1 MTSDHRIDGRLALP
15 PSASF
20 IPPASVLPNGQVDAI
35 VAAQTE
41 DIPPSVD
48 TFGLDAAT
56 IKACLERPKAATAE
70 PPLQTATHGPRAG
83 EASTQT
89 ELTGTTQDQ

>member
-20 IPPASVLPNGQVDAI
+20 IPPASVLPKGQVDAI
-35 VAAQTE
+35 VAAQTG

-56 IKACLERPKAATAE
+56 IKACLDDATYRLIARRT
-70 PPLQTATHGPRAG
+70 PTIICLV
-83 EASTQT
+83 
-89 ELTGTTQDQ
+89 L